1 MITLGPHSTPT
12 EVFASRVVKKVSQ
25 ATVPRYITT
34 GAMSWI
40 FIVLYYLPLFIKE
53 FLFNV
58 LTPIKDKYMTFLY
71 DIKHVV
77 NTASLRRCDIIS
89 DGNTCR
95 IVLHQKMQLTP

>member
-25 ATVPRYITT
+25 ATAPRYITT

-53 FLFNV
+53 FLFNKRFGV
-58 LTPIKDKYMTFLY
+58 FDLEKKTK
-71 DIKHVV
+71 
-77 NTASLRRCDIIS
+77 
-89 DGNTCR
+89 
-95 IVLHQKMQLTP
+95 